1 MVGDP
6 QSDGASKLIRWITV
20 DRVVPS
26 ADDFAWLALMTL
38 LPRVGG
44 GAALKQEETGGS
56 GLYQRAELCSSLT
69 SCPPIGGCLYLTI

>member
-6 QSDGASKLIRWITV
+6 QSAGASKLIRWITV
-20 DRVVPS
+20 DRVVTS

-44 GAALKQEETGGS
+44 GAAPKQEKTAGGAAS
-56 GLYQRAELCSSLT
+56 LKEL
-69 SCPPIGGCLYLTI
+69 SCVVR